1 MLITTGVSAF
11 RHSYLTSRKYLYIFM
26 LINISVCY
34 CICVK
39 LAMNLHVSNS
49 NPLPHWSL
57 QPPPLICNLPL
68 QWTTWFPESS
78 ICLLHG
84 SYLVYMYTMSE
95 VFTWSPIVHF
105 SIVLVCECVCL
116 KTPLFSWKL
125 QLCTFSF
132 HFFCILIIQFDF
144 CNIQFDR
151 K

>member
-95 VFTWSPIVHF
+95 VLTWSPIRNTSAIASCLCV
-105 SIVLVCECVCL
+105 SVCL
-116 KTPLFSWKL
+116 KTSRLLKTQVMHLSLSPLLYIDNTVCLLERSIW
-125 QLCTFSF
+125 
-132 HFFCILIIQFDF
+132 
-144 CNIQFDR
+144 
-151 K
+151 